1 MSCCRPV
8 LACCVIA
15 LAAWGVC
22 AAELSLV
29 SGNGYPPFADSALPN
44 GGIAT
49 ERVLAAFR
57 AMGESPKLTWLPWV
71 RGYQLTLAGEFDA
84 TFPYIPTPERE
95 AVFYY
100 SAPLLRL
107 PHYVFARP
115 GDARLASNFKDLSVG
130 RLCLPFGWA
139 GVPAVQRRI
148 AQGRLVPDR
157 PETLANCV
165 RMILLDRAD
174 YLIAPPEL
182 EAAALAE
189 VGLAADALTR
199 GPSSVGDLTLHLL
212 VPRKRPGAA
221 ELIRRFDKALATLD
235 KAPRADK
242 APTH

>member
-1 MSCCRPV
+1 MPSCRSV

-15 LAAWGVC
+15 LAAGGVC

-29 SGNGYPPFADSALPN
+29 SGNGYPPFADNALPN

-57 AMGESPKLTWLPWV
+57 AMGESPKLAWLPWA

-84 TFPYIPTPERE
+84 TFPYVPTPERE
-95 AVFYY
+95 AAFYY
-100 SAPLLRL
+100 SAPLFRS

-115 GDARLASNFKDLSVG
+115 SDARLASNFKDLSVG

-139 GVPAVQRRI
+139 GAPEVQRRI

-174 YLIAPPEL
+174 YLIGAPEI

-189 VGLAADALTR
+189 VGLAADALAR
-199 GPSSVGDLTLHLL
+199 GPSSVGALTLHLI

-221 ELIRRFDKALATLD
+221 ALIRRFDEALASLD
-235 KAPRADK
+235 KAQRADK
-242 APTH
+242 APKH